1 MKYCP
6 FILLLFLVK
15 TAPAQTFYKLDST
28 FHDGPY
34 VFFEEGRMVARW
46 LQGGELREDTLEAGE
61 LLELA
66 PEVSESFDP
75 CFLDPDAVFE
85 PSKSSFRGVDKLVA
99 ISDIHGQYDLMARLL
114 HTHGVIDEKGNWA
127 FGEGHLVVVGD
138 IFDRGGEV
146 TDILWLVHKL
156 ENQAGFAGGRVH
168 YLLGNH
174 EIMNL
179 KNDLRYVNKRYR
191 NTTTMLRTPY
201 PLLFGPDTYLGRW
214 IRSKPTIISINDMVF
229 VHAGLSETF
238 LNLDLSFEEINTLV
252 RDSIIDQ
259 PEEVIEASPRLSLL
273 YGSKGPFWYRGYFD
287 PTFTRARADDILVY
301 LNKRHIIVGHTPFPV
316 IQSVFKKRI
325 IGVDST
331 IQSGLSGEVL
341 YYERRKFYRASLD
354 GEREL
359 IK

>member
-1 MKYCP
+1 MKNCP
-6 FILLLFLVK
+6 LFLLLFLVHL
-15 TAPAQTFYKLDST
+15 APAQTFYKLDST
-28 FHDGPY
+28 FQDGPY

-46 LQGGELREDTLEAGE
+46 LQSGELREDTLSAGE
-61 LLELA
+61 LLEL
-66 PEVSESFDP
+66 PPVVSESFDP

-99 ISDIHGQYDLMARLL
+99 ISDIHGQYDLMVRLL

-127 FGEGHLVVVGD
+127 FGDGHLVVVGD

-156 ENQAGFAGGRVH
+156 EKQAGFAGGMVH

-191 NTTTMLRTPY
+191 YTTTMLRTPY

-214 IRSKPTIISINDMVF
+214 IRTKHTAITINDMVF

-238 LNLDLSFEEINTLV
+238 LNLGLSFEEMNTLV

-287 PTFTRARADDILVY
+287 ETFTRARADNILVY

-331 IQSGLSGEVL
+331 IQTGLGGEIL
-341 YYERRKFYRASLD
+341 YYERRKFYRAGLD

>member
-1 MKYCP
+1 MKYYP
-6 FILLLFLVK
+6 LFLLLFFVVP
-15 TAPAQTFYKLDST
+15 APAQTFYKLDST

-34 VFFEEGRMVARW
+34 IFFEEGRMVARW
-46 LQGGELREDTLEAGE
+46 IQAGALREDTLEVGE

-66 PEVSESFDP
+66 PEVSDSFDP
-75 CFLDPDAVFE
+75 CFLDPEEVFK
-85 PSKSSFRGVDKLVA
+85 PSKSSFRGVDKLAA
-99 ISDIHGQYDLMARLL
+99 ISDIHGQYDLMVRLL
-114 HTHGVIDEKGNWA
+114 NTHGVIDDAGNWA
-127 FGEGHLVVVGD
+127 FGDGHLVVVGD

-146 TDILWLVHKL
+146 TDILWLVYKL
-156 ENQAGFAGGRVH
+156 EKQAGFAGGMVH

-179 KNDLRYVNKRYR
+179 KNDLRYVNKKYRY
-191 NTTTMLRTPY
+191 TTTLLRTPY

-214 IRSKPTIISINDMVF
+214 IRTKQAAITINDMVF
-229 VHAGLSETF
+229 VHAGLSEGC
-238 LNLDLSFEEINTLV
+238 LNLGLSFEEMNDLV

-259 PEEVIEASPRLSLL
+259 PEEVIEASPRLSVL

-287 PTFTRARADDILVY
+287 EQFTRARADKILLY

-331 IQSGLSGEVL
+331 IQSGIGGEIL
-341 YYERRKFYRASLD
+341 YYERRKFYRATLD
-354 GEREL
+354 GEREM